1 LNEAK
6 RFKTIAFTGIADIL
20 ALALAW
26 YAFAVISVGLGLVE
40 TVVPPELLVSSS
52 FIHCAYWFV
61 IFAFSGLYKNLYLI
75 SRLDEMLKVAKTTV
89 FGVLVLFFLIVGLEI
104 LKLDNSNSFYSTLYY
119 WLITFG
125 FMSFNRFVLRTVQR
139 ALAIR
144 GRGLHR
150 SLIIGTGQSAF
161 SVFNDLERTKT
172 LGHDVIGF
180 VRVNGKIANGI
191 EQEQI
196 LGDMD
201 SLRSLVYQHQV
212 QDVIIALEPEQ
223 RDELVKL
230 LSQIEIDDLSIKIVP
245 DFHQVVSGLNKT
257 NQIFGLALIE
267 LNTDPMPL
275 WEKAAKRFMDL
286 IIPLVFL
293 IVALPI
299 ILLVALLIK
308 LDSSGPII
316 FAQKR
321 VGRFGKEFMMYK
333 FRTMYQDAE
342 KKTGPV
348 WAQKND
354 PRITK
359 MGYWL
364 RRLRLDEIPQFIN
377 VLRGNMSLVG
387 PRPER
392 KYFVDRFINEIPLYA
407 RRLRVRP
414 GITGWAQVKWKY
426 DVTIED
432 VKEKT
437 KYDLF
442 YVENRSLRMD
452 LKILINTL
460 LVVIKGKGQ

>member
-1 LNEAK
+1 MNEAK
-6 RFKTIAFTGIADIL
+6 RFKTIALTSLADL
-20 ALALAW
+20 SALALAW
-26 YAFAVISVGLGLVE
+26 YAFAVISVAMSLVTPIAQPESLLRNGLV
-40 TVVPPELLVSSS
+40 
-52 FIHCAYWFV
+52 HCGYWSIV
-61 IFAFSGLYKNLYLI
+61 FALSGLYKNLYLI

-89 FGVLVLFFLIVGLEI
+89 FGVLVLFFLTSGTKI
-104 LKLDNSNSFYSTLYY
+104 LAFENAFYATIYY
-119 WLITFG
+119 WGITFG
-125 FMSFNRFVLRTVQR
+125 FMSFNRFLLRTAQR

-150 SLIIGTGQSAF
+150 SLIIGTGQSAL
-161 SVFNDLERTKT
+161 SVFKDLERTKT

-180 VRVNGKIANGI
+180 VRVNGKIANGLD
-191 EQEQI
+191 EQKI
-196 LGDMD
+196 LGDID
-201 SLRSLVYQHQV
+201 ALRSLVFEQQV

-275 WEKAAKRFMDL
+275 WEKAAKRIMDL
-286 IIPLVFL
+286 VIPLVFL
-293 IVALPI
+293 VLTFPIVLI
-299 ILLVALLIK
+299 VGLLIK
-308 LDSSGPII
+308 LDSKGPIV

-359 MGYWL
+359 VGYWL

-377 VLRGNMSLVG
+377 VLSGSMSLVG

-392 KYFVDRFINEIPLYA
+392 KYFVDRFMQEIPLYA

-426 DVTIED
+426 DATLED

-452 LKILINTL
+452 LKILINTF

>member
-1 LNEAK
+1 MNEAK
-6 RFKTIAFTGIADIL
+6 RFKTIAFTGLADISS
-20 ALALAW
+20 LALAW
-26 YAFAVISVGLGLVE
+26 YAFAVISVDLSFVAAI
-40 TVVPPELLVSSS
+40 VQPELLFSSGLV
-52 FIHCAYWFV
+52 HCGYWLV
-61 IFAFSGLYKNLYLI
+61 VFAFSGLYKNLYLI

-89 FGVLVLFFLIVGLEI
+89 FGVLVLFFLIIGMEVLFF
-104 LKLDNSNSFYSTLYY
+104 DNFFHSTIYY
-119 WLITFG
+119 WGITFG
-125 FMSFNRFVLRTVQR
+125 CMTLNRFIHRTVQR
-139 ALAIR
+139 ALANR

-150 SLIIGTGQSAF
+150 SLIIGTGESAL
-161 SVFNDLERTKT
+161 SVYRDLARTKT

-180 VRVNGKIANGI
+180 VRVNGKVAEGI
-191 EQEQI
+191 EQAQI
-196 LGDMD
+196 LGDMQG
-201 SLRSLVYQHQV
+201 LRALVFAHLV

-275 WEKAAKRFMDL
+275 WEKAAKRLMDL

-293 IVALPI
+293 VVTFPIVLI
-299 ILLVALLIK
+299 VALLIK
-308 LDSSGPII
+308 LDSKGPII

-321 VGRFGKEFMMYK
+321 VGRSGKEFLMFK

-359 MGYWL
+359 TGYWL
-364 RRLRLDEIPQFIN
+364 RRLRLDEVPQFVN

-392 KYFVDRFINEIPLYA
+392 KYFVDRFMQEIPLYA

-426 DVTIED
+426 DATLED